1 MFKGAFMLTSLLS
14 LSKSLLFAVVGI
26 SGIGFIIA
34 FHELGHFL
42 FSKMF
47 GIRVQ
52 SFSIGFGPRLISKQI
67 GSTEFS
73 ISAIPLGG
81 YVDMSSPEGKEND
94 AYSFTARP
102 YYQKLLVMLGGI
114 TFNILLA
121 YILFTLLFM
130 IGMPETRMLYPTNS
144 VPTITAIEKE
154 SAADKAGLLV
164 GDTIIAIDGQPVDN
178 STKKFMDII
187 APMAGK
193 SSTLTI
199 ERDGVQQ
206 NIALSIGSQK
216 CLGKTIGAL
225 GVVFTMKPLPGKSF
239 LESIKEGFHT
249 ANKHL
254 LDTFNAFKYLLSSCD
269 TTNLAGPVMIFSATM
284 KGAAAGFQIFLMF
297 LAIISINLA
306 ILNLI
311 PLPILDGGQ
320 ILFYTIEAIIGRSIP
335 DRIREYIFIG
345 TWIGFMLL
353 TIYLVG
359 QDLMRIAGHYIEPIL
374 KFLRLK

>member
-1 MFKGAFMLTSLLS
+1 MLTSLLS
-14 LSKSLLFAVVGI
+14 MSKSLLFAAAGVFGVG
-26 SGIGFIIA
+26 FVIA

-42 FSKMF
+42 ASKMF

-52 SFSIGFGPRLISKQI
+52 SFSIGFGPRLISKQL

-73 ISAIPLGG
+73 LSAIPLGG

-94 AYSFTARP
+94 AHSFSARP
-102 YYQKLLVMLGGI
+102 YYQKLCVMLGGI

-121 YILFTLLFM
+121 YCIFTLLFM
-130 IGMPETRMLYPTNS
+130 VGMPETRMLYPTNS
-144 VPTITAIEKE
+144 TPTIIAIEKE
-154 SAADKAGLLV
+154 SAADKGGLQI
-164 GDTIIAIDGQPVDN
+164 GDTIIAIDGQAVEN

-187 APMAGK
+187 RPMAGK

-199 ERDGVQQ
+199 ERNGQHQD
-206 NIALSIGSQK
+206 IALSIGSQK
-216 CLGKTIGAL
+216 CLGETIGVL
-225 GVVFTMKPLPGKSF
+225 GVNFTMTALAGKSF
-239 LESIKEGFHT
+239 FESIKEGFNT
-249 ANKHL
+249 ANKHIF
-254 LDTFNAFKYLLSSCD
+254 DTFNAFKYLISSCD

-284 KGAAAGFQIFLMF
+284 KGAAAGIQIFLMF

-320 ILFYTIEAIIGRSIP
+320 VLFYTIEALIGRSIP

-353 TIYLVG
+353 TVYLVG
-359 QDLMRIAGHYIEPIL
+359 QDIMRIAGNYIDPIL
-374 KFLRLK
+374 KFLHLK

>member
-1 MFKGAFMLTSLLS
+1 MIKSLLS
-14 LSKSLLFAVVGI
+14 LSHSMLFAIAGLA
-26 SGIGFIIA
+26 GIGFIIA

-52 SFSIGFGPRLISKQI
+52 SFSIGFGPRLISKKI

-94 AYSFTARP
+94 AFSFTARP
-102 YYQKLLVMLGGI
+102 YYQKLCVMLGGI

-121 YILFTLLFM
+121 YIIFTLLFM
-130 IGMPETRMLYPTNS
+130 IGMPETRMLYPANS
-144 VPTITAIEKE
+144 IPTITAIEKE

-164 GDTIIAIDGQPVDN
+164 GDTIIAIDAQPIDN
-178 STKKFMDII
+178 STQKLLSLIKS
-187 APMAGK
+187 MAGK

-199 ERDGVQQ
+199 ERDGKQQ
-206 NIALSIGSQK
+206 DISLSIGSQK
-216 CLGKTIGAL
+216 CLGETIGAL
-225 GVVFTMKPLPGKSF
+225 GVHFAMKPLPGKSF
-239 LESIKEGFHT
+239 FTSIKEGIHT

-254 LDTFNAFKYLLSSCD
+254 LDTFHAFKYLLSSCD
-269 TTNLAGPVMIFSATM
+269 TTNLGGPIMIFSATM
-284 KGAAAGFQIFLMF
+284 KGAAAGIQIFLMF

-335 DRIREYIFIG
+335 ERIREYIFIG

-353 TIYLVG
+353 TVYLVG
-359 QDLMRIAGHYIEPIL
+359 QDIMRIAGHYIEPVL
-374 KFLRLK
+374 KWIGLKK